1 MTPSPSLLKNLQAEL
16 RAHPP
21 FGAMRVD
28 SVQTLIAAARQTYHA
43 PGETLLEPGGGVVQR
58 LWWVRRG
65 AVSGFSAASSPG
77 AGGDFHLEAG
87 QMFPVAAWLG
97 ERAVTSRYVAV
108 DDLFCLEFDA
118 DLVRRVMAADPA
130 LADYMQRQ
138 VEHLLLLSRQAL
150 QASYASRVLA
160 EQSFEAP
167 LSTLARR
174 TPVTVAPDAPLARGL
189 QAMQRQ
195 QVGSVLVVDGDG
207 GVLGILTRHDL
218 LSRVVL
224 REPPPDIHHTPMREF
239 MTHPVHSLD
248 IGARVHD
255 AALLMSRQGIRHL
268 PLTEHGRV
276 VGVVSER
283 DLFALQRL
291 SLQQL
296 SAALESAPDAAALV
310 ALGPKIRE
318 FARALLAQGLA
329 AASLTDLVSHLNDL
343 LTRRLVTLL
352 AAAAGLDLARACWL
366 AFGSEGRGEQTI
378 ATDQDNGLVLAD
390 EVDDAERAAWLEM
403 ASEAN
408 RLLDAAGYPLCKG
421 GIMAG
426 NAACCLRQHEWSARF
441 AQWMEHG
448 EPEDLLNASIYFD
461 LRPLAGNAGLAAPLR
476 TQVGERAAALPRF
489 IRQLAENSLHLRP
502 ALNWHGGIDAVPEG
516 AAAWV
521 DLKLRGTAI
530 YVDSARLFALAHGV
544 AEVGTCAR
552 LRAAGAALGVG
563 ERERETWV
571 GGFEVLQM
579 LRLRVQIERGAAPP
593 DTNPN
598 RVDVHTL
605 NDIDRRLLKEALRVA
620 RSLQQRITLDW
631 IR

>member
-1 MTPSPSLLKNLQAEL
+1 MTPSPSLLKNLHAEL
-16 RAHPP
+16 RAHAP
-21 FGAMRVD
+21 FSAMRGE
-28 SVQTLIAAARQTYHA
+28 SVEALATAARQTYHA
-43 PGETLLEPGGGVVQR
+43 PGETLLEPGSGVVRR
-58 LWWVRRG
+58 LCWLRRG
-65 AVSGFSAASSPG
+65 AVSGFNAASPAG

-87 QMFPVAAWLG
+87 QMFPIAALLG
-97 ERAVTSRYVAV
+97 ARAVSSRYVAV
-108 DDLFCLEFDA
+108 DDVFCLEFDA
-118 DLVRRVMAADPA
+118 DLVRRLMAEDPA
-130 LADYMQRQ
+130 LADYMHRQ

-174 TPVTVAPDAPLARGL
+174 TPVTVAPDAPLVEGL

-195 QVGSVLVVDGDG
+195 QVGSVLVVDADG
-207 GVLGILTRHDL
+207 GALGILTRHDL
-218 LSRVVL
+218 LPRIVL
-224 REPPPDIHHTPMREF
+224 RKPPPDIHHTPMREV
-239 MTHPVHSLD
+239 MTQPVHSID
-248 IGARVHD
+248 IGARVHE
-255 AALLMSRQGIRHL
+255 AALQMSRRGIRHL
-268 PLTEHGRV
+268 PVTERGRV

-296 SAALESAPDAAALV
+296 SSALENAPDVAALV
-310 ALGPKIRE
+310 ALAPKIRE

-329 AASLTDLVSHLNDL
+329 AASLTSLVSHLNDL
-343 LTRRLVTLL
+343 LTQRLVSLL
-352 AAAAGLDLARACWL
+352 AAGAGLDLGRACWL

-390 EVDDAERAAWLEM
+390 DADDAERAAWLVM
-403 ASEAN
+403 AREAN
-408 RLLDAAGYPLCKG
+408 HALDAAGYPLCKG

-426 NAACCLRQHEWSARF
+426 NAACSLRQHEWAARF

-448 EPEDLLNASIYFD
+448 EPQDLLNASIYFD
-461 LRPLAGNAGLAAPLR
+461 LRPLVGNAALAAPLR
-476 TQVGERAAALPRF
+476 AQVSERAAALPRF
-489 IRQLAENSLHLRP
+489 LRQLAENSLHLGP

-544 AEVGTCAR
+544 TEVGTCAR
-552 LRAAGAALGVG
+552 LRTAGAALGVS

-579 LRLRVQIERGAAPP
+579 LRLRVQIEPSPVRPR
-593 DTNPN
+593 TNPN
-598 RVDVHTL
+598 RIDIHTL

-631 IR
+631 MR